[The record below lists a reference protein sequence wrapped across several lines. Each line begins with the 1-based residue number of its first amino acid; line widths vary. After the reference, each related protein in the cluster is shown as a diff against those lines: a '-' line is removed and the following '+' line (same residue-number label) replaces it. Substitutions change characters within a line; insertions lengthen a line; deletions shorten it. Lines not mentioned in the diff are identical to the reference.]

1 VNIEVKVKLIR
12 SIEGQANLIPSYAT
26 TGSAGM
32 DLRACIEEPFIIE
45 AGEVVKIP
53 TGIAIQIPDRYAGG
67 FVFPRS
73 GLSSKY
79 GISLINCVGVIDS
92 DYIGE
97 IICPVVNHSDKEFIV
112 NPGDRIAQLVFMPV
126 CNATLIQVED
136 LQETERGSGGFG
148 STGLK

>member
-1 VNIEVKVKLIR
+1 MDIEVKIKLIR
-12 SIEGQANLIPSYAT
+12 TIEGQADFIPSYAT

-32 DLRACIEEPFIIE
+32 DLRACIEESIIIE
-45 AGEVVKIP
+45 AGKIAKIP
-53 TGIAIQIPDRYAGG
+53 TGIAVQIPDRYAGG

-97 IICPVVNHSDKEFIV
+97 IICPIVNHSDKEFTI

-126 CNATLIQVED
+126 CNATLIQVDE
-136 LQETERGSGGFG
+136 LQDTERGSGGFG

>member
-1 VNIEVKVKLIR
+1 MDIEIKVKLIR
-12 SIEGQANLIPSYAT
+12 SIEGQANFIPSYAT
-26 TGSAGM
+26 LGSAGM
-32 DLRACIEEPFIIE
+32 DLKACIEAPLIIK
-45 AGEVVKIP
+45 AGQIEKIP
-53 TGIAIQIPDRYAGG
+53 TGIAIQIPNRYVGG

-92 DYIGE
+92 DYTGE
-97 IICPVVNHSDKEFIV
+97 LICPLVNHSDKEFIV

-126 CNATLIQVED
+126 CNASLVQVEE
-136 LQETERGSGGFG
+136 LQKTERGNGGFG

>member
-1 VNIEVKVKLIR
+1 MMDIEVKIKSVR
-12 SIEGQANLIPSYAT
+12 SMKGQADFIPAYAT
-26 TGSAGM
+26 AGSAGM
-32 DLRACIEEPFIIE
+32 DLKACIEEPIIIE
-45 AGEVVKIP
+45 PGQIAKVP
-53 TGIAIQIPDRYAGG
+53 TGIAIQIPNRSVGG

-73 GLSSKY
+73 GLSSKH

-97 IICPVVNHSDKEFIV
+97 VICPVVNHSDKEFTI

-126 CNATLIQVED
+126 CHASLVQVEE

-148 STGLK
+148 STGM

>member
-1 VNIEVKVKLIR
+1 MDIEVKVKLIR
-12 SIEGQANLIPSYAT
+12 TIEGQAELMPAYAT
-26 TGSAGM
+26 AGSAGM
-32 DLRACIEEPFIIE
+32 DLKACIEEPMRIE
-45 AGEVVKIP
+45 PGQIAKVP
-53 TGIAIQIPDRYAGG
+53 TGIAIQIPNRYVGG

-73 GLSSKY
+73 GLSSKH

-97 IICPVVNHSDKEFIV
+97 IICPVVNHSGKEFII

-126 CNATLIQVED
+126 CNASLVQVEE

-148 STGLK
+148 STGM

>member
-1 VNIEVKVKLIR
+1 MMDIEVKVKLIR
-12 SIEGQANLIPSYAT
+12 SIEGQAELMPAYAT
-26 TGSAGM
+26 PGSAGM
-32 DLRACIEEPFIIE
+32 DLKACIEEPMRIE
-45 AGEVVKIP
+45 PGQIAKVP
-53 TGIAIQIPDRYAGG
+53 TGIAIQIPNPYVGG

-73 GLSSKY
+73 GLSSKH

-97 IICPVVNHSDKEFIV
+97 IICPVVNHSGKEFII

-126 CNATLIQVED
+126 CNASLVQVEE

-148 STGLK
+148 STGM

>member
-1 VNIEVKVKLIR
+1 MDIEVKVKLIR
-12 SIEGQANLIPSYAT
+12 RIEGQADIMPSYAT
-26 TGSAGM
+26 VGSAGM
-32 DLRACIEEPFIIE
+32 DLRACIEKPLTIK
-45 AGEVVKIP
+45 AGQIAKVP
-53 TGIAIQIPDRYAGG
+53 TGIAIQIPNRYAGG
-67 FVFPRS
+67 FIFPRS

-97 IICPVVNHSDKEFIV
+97 IICPVVNHGDKDFIV

-126 CNATLIQVED
+126 YNATLIQVED